1 MQVKV
6 KVRMNADEI
15 NQANSKNQYYKQQ
28 REANLKR
35 PKKEKVL
42 VPDDVK
48 VPEEIVEI
56 HKRNWRKRDISE
68 FWKSEH
74 LEDMISV
81 VHCGQQK
88 AIIFEQ
94 EVWDELVKEFDN

>member
-35 PKKEKVL
+35 PKK
-42 VPDDVK
+42 
-48 VPEEIVEI
+48 
-56 HKRNWRKRDISE
+56 KR
-68 FWKSEH
+68 F
-74 LEDMISV
+74 
-81 VHCGQQK
+81 
-88 AIIFEQ
+88 
-94 EVWDELVKEFDN
+94 

>member
-1 MQVKV
+1 MIELERIIKINPLQHLCHQKHHKSKV
-6 KVRMNADEI
+6 QN
-15 NQANSKNQYYKQQ
+15 
-28 REANLKR
+28 
-35 PKKEKVL
+35 KEKIL
-42 VPDDVK
+42 VPDDVE

-56 HKRNWRKRDISE
+56 HTRNWRKRDISE

>member
-15 NQANSKNQYYKQQ
+15 NQVNSKNQYYQQQ
-28 REANLKR
+28 REANAKR
-35 PKKEKVL
+35 AKKDKVL
-42 VPDDVK
+42 VPDNVE
-48 VPEEIVEI
+48 VPEEIVEV
-56 HKRNWRKRDISE
+56 HTRNWRKRDISE

-88 AIIFEQ
+88 AIIFEK